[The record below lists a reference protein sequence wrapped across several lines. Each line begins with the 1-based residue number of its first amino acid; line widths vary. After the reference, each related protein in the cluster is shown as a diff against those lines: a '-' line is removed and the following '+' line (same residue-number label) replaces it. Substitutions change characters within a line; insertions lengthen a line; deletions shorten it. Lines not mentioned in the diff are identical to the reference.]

1 MTYDDQLKFFCFYKP
16 RERQLE
22 GAITIS
28 LLIGR
33 LIGWPLDKMGGL
45 WNNPLQLLCMS
56 LRLYLSASIHYARQK
71 EPFRQTA

>member
-33 LIGWPLDKMGGL
+33 LIGWSLDKMGGL
-45 WNNPLQLLCMS
+45 WNNPLQQLGIS
-56 LRLYLSASIHYARQK
+56 LPLYARQK